1 MNKLNFYLR
10 ARMSVFFNQSH
21 PKALLRISE
30 EDAEDYLQS
39 QLSVDIAK
47 LPVGGVR
54 FALRLN
60 TRGRVLAGAYLLREG
75 DESFLLYSRGNE
87 ASEWMTLLEENVV
100 ADEVEFADESSS
112 WTAQV
117 IGGSGVE
124 EFLESQNL
132 KIPPMGQFL
141 ESENGVL
148 FQDGRLPG
156 KTFTFL
162 NKSGKPWV
170 TESGECREIGWEDI
184 HKERIQAGLFS
195 VPEEIGP
202 DNLPQEGGLENGSVD
217 FQKGCYLGQETMAR
231 IHATGKVRMQA
242 KAVTWGATQSPTL
255 PSPVLQAGKPV
266 ATLKS
271 AVPGSDGS
279 FLGVL
284 VLRANLIPAL
294 EAEEFAL
301 PGENAERIRAL

>member
-10 ARMSVFFNQSH
+10 VRMSLFFHNSK

-100 ADEVEFADESSS
+100 ADEVEFSDESSS

-117 IGGSGVE
+117 VGGSGVE
-124 EFLESQNL
+124 DFLESQNL

-141 ESENGVL
+141 ESESGFL

-156 KTFTFL
+156 KTYTFL
-162 NKSGKPWV
+162 NKSGKPWI
-170 TESGECREIGWEDI
+170 TENGECREIGWEKI
-184 HKERIQAGLFS
+184 HKERIEAGLFS
-195 VPEEIGP
+195 VPGEIGP
-202 DNLPQEGGLENGSVD
+202 ENLPQEGGLENGSVD

-242 KAVTWGATQSPTL
+242 KAVTWEAKQLPTL

-271 AVPGSDGS
+271 AVSGGDGT
-279 FLGVL
+279 FLGVI

-294 EAEEFAL
+294 EAEEFTL
-301 PGENAERIRAL
+301 PGENAERIQAL

>member
-1 MNKLNFYLR
+1 
-10 ARMSVFFNQSH
+10 MSVFFNQSH

-87 ASEWMTLLEENVV
+87 ALEWMTLLEENVV
-100 ADEVEFADESSS
+100 ADEVDFADESSS

-124 EFLESQNL
+124 NFLESQNL
-132 KIPPMGQFL
+132 KIPQMGQFL
-141 ESENGVL
+141 ECESGFL

-162 NKSGKPWV
+162 NRSEKPWV
-170 TESGECREIGWEDI
+170 TESRRCKEIGWEDI
-184 HKERIQAGLFS
+184 HKKRIEAGLFS

-242 KAVTWGATQSPTL
+242 KAVTWEATQSPTL
-255 PSPVLQAGKPV
+255 PSPVLQVGKPV

-271 AVPGSDGS
+271 AVPGRDGT